1 MIPEKCICPDCG
13 HEVDKKR
20 GVPCRSMK
28 CPECGAG
35 LVAKIETVEVIREEG
50 GKWVLYTADGSK
62 KLGTF
67 DTKTE
72 AEEREKQIQYFKSQ
86 ESLVG
91 SVALVEQGDVQ
102 HLIRTWDEWAGS
114 FDACVSALRGKPGI
128 SDVDA
133 LCAWMHH
140 EAEGRWP
147 TEEAARPHL
156 PARLQGRRQA
166 QAGVEVLREAAN
178 VADYLE
184 SRIHRAFTLEADDF
198 LGSGKLTREERIA
211 LSSAIGDALSVFS
224 TALDTCLPDLRARL
238 LVDEDVEFLSPI
250 MAADRSARTIRRDLS
265 ADVWDRKLTE
275 SRIDTDGNLSG
286 IIVVEGESG
295 NGNVYTSA
303 ALENGVAVFA
313 GKPIYAD
320 HPTRSEERDRP
331 ERSVRDLVGA
341 LPENPDDLWVDEIA
355 EGEFAG
361 RKALFYRNGVL
372 SETADWLATLIRE
385 GIAGAQS
392 IRADGLGN
400 WLDPQRTRFQV
411 EAFASATS
419 LDFVTKAAAGGRAGL
434 QESASQENITLE
446 STLSGVSFEQLVEAR
461 PDLVDSIA
469 VRERRKA
476 YGEKDQLRKLKE
488 KVEMSKQ
495 LQSELTRLKASL
507 AAVQR
512 VVRTQRAR
520 DIVAE
525 ATRGLPAG
533 TSAHVRRLVES
544 DVRRFVEQEG
554 DVELTTEP
562 PGEVAPTSP
571 DLGAG
576 DPPQV
581 ELPPDA
587 GALPEEAQVV
597 FLETYVAHIAEGEE
611 MATHKA
617 WAAVAAAGWVKDEA
631 SGEWAKVEPE
641 IIAAIVADELGGE
654 PPAEPPTEMVTEE
667 SLRRLVAQAVKSEK
681 EYLARVTGAGRIT
694 GIGGIPITES
704 ESEGDVKARRVASY
718 RKMGLTEAEAR
729 TAVEGR

>member
-1 MIPEKCICPDCG
+1 MIPEKCICPECG

-20 GVPCRSMK
+20 GIPCRSMK

-35 LVAKIETVEVIREEG
+35 LVAKIAAQEVIREEG

-67 DTKTE
+67 DTKEE
-72 AEEREKQIQYFKSQ
+72 AEDRERQIQYFKSQ

-102 HLIRTWDEWAGS
+102 HLVRTWGEWAGS

-140 EAEGRWP
+140 EAEGKWP

-156 PARLQGRRQA
+156 PA

-211 LSSAIGDALSVFS
+211 LSGAIGDALSVFS
-224 TALDTCLPDLRARL
+224 VALDTHLPDLRGRL
-238 LVDEDVEFLSPI
+238 LKDEDTAYLAPM
-250 MAADRSARTIRRDLS
+250 MATDRRDLS
-265 ADVWDRKLTE
+265 TDVWDRRLTE

-295 NGNVYTSA
+295 NGNVYTAA
-303 ALENGVAVFA
+303 ALENGVAIFA

-320 HPTRSEERDRP
+320 HPTRTEERDRP

-400 WLDPQRTRFQV
+400 WLDSQRTRFQV

-434 QESASQENITLE
+434 QESASQEHITQ
-446 STLSGVSFEQLVEAR
+446 SILSGVSFEQLAKAR

-469 VRERRKA
+469 ARERRKA

-507 AAVQR
+507 ATVQR

-525 ATRGLPAG
+525 VTRGLSAS

-554 DVELTTEP
+554 ELELTTEP
-562 PGEVAPTSP
+562 PGEVAPVSP
-571 DLGAG
+571 DLDAG

-654 PPAEPPTEMVTEE
+654 PPADLPAQAGAVTEE

-704 ESEGDVKARRVASY
+704 ESESDVKARRVKSY
-718 RKMGLTEAEAR
+718 RKMGLTEAEAN